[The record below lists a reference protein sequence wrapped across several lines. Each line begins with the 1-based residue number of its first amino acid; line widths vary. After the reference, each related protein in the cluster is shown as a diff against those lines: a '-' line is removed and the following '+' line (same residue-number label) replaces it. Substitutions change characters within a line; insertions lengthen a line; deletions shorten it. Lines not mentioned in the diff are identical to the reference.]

1 MGKGCSSCH
10 SHNVTQTARYRRVLW
25 AVFGINAVMFL
36 VEFAM
41 SYASGSVSLLADS
54 LDFLGDAGNY
64 GISLFVLSASLA
76 TRAKASLL
84 KGITM
89 GLFGAYVFITT
100 GYRFYLGEMPNYHEM
115 GLVGVLAFIANGVSV
130 WLLYAFREGDSNM
143 RGVWLCSRNDML
155 GNLLVLLAAVAVYL
169 TQSNLPDLLVALAMV
184 FLAISSA
191 WAICRQAMGELRSVK
206 NACQ

>member
-1 MGKGCSSCH
+1 MGKGCSSCQPL
-10 SHNVTQTARYRRVLW
+10 NVTQTAGYRRVLW

-36 VEFAM
+36 VELVM

-84 KGITM
+84 KGSTM

-115 GLVGVLAFIANGVSV
+115 GLVGVLAFIANGLSV
-130 WLLYAFREGDSNM
+130 WLLFAFRDGDSNM

-155 GNLLVLLAAVAVYL
+155 GNLLVLLAAVAVYI

-184 FLAISSA
+184 FLAIGSA
-191 WAICRQAMGELRSVK
+191 WAICRQAMEELRSVEQ
-206 NACQ
+206 AQ